1 MMRQEEY
8 ETRRYVAD
16 NMDLVMQSIRRDFGD
31 DGIIFS
37 QREVVEGGIF
47 GFLGTRKVEVIAG
60 RDKKAAALR
69 EQRRKQELQASK
81 KKKQISGQEFIEK
94 LMKSR
99 DLESPWKKDL
109 KTGLANSSKNKGSNT
124 NFLREETEALLQEF
138 YGNEQEQLRKNTK
151 SPGNSPFVAGSSSIS
166 GNLSGLQAQ
175 GATNLRQGA
184 VNISQS
190 DEYKQLQQDV
200 SSLRS
205 ELKDLHS
212 LRSELKDLHKLIA
225 KGEPRF
231 EVSGKLV
238 GNDGDKQ
245 VQVEQ
250 DGKQDDF
257 KQELK
262 RQKEAQLKEQEKLER
277 LQKNSE
283 SSSLE
288 KSTQSELN
296 TACETEQDCTDK
308 KRKRE
313 LEEVFK
319 AFENELQEYEFDREI
334 IEIYQ
339 KVLREEF
346 KDSPAP
352 TLETL
357 KDIVRIKF
365 RHLAAS
371 KVRKS
376 VFQELE
382 SSNAKKPKIM
392 VFVGPTGVGKT
403 TTIGKIAST
412 LTLQDDPD
420 KKKSI
425 AIITIDTFKVGA
437 VAQIKHYASGLN
449 CEVEVV
455 FRPTEILDAIN
466 KHSDKDVILI
476 DTVGRSQNKSFQ
488 ITDLKGFLPEDLQA
502 ETHLCMSATSR
513 YSDMIRTFKA
523 FSKLK
528 VDCLLFTKLDE
539 TSCYGPM
546 LSVIQ
551 KCTREVSYV
560 TTGQKVPGNYR
571 VIDEEYLSNLM
582 FSDSF

>member
-69 EQRRKQELQASK
+69 EKKRKQELQASK

-94 LMKSR
+94 LMKSK

-109 KTGLANSSKNKGSNT
+109 KTGLANSSKNKAGNT

-138 YGNEQEQLRKNTK
+138 YGNEQEQLRNNTK
-151 SPGNSPFVAGSSSIS
+151 SLGNSSYMAGGSSIS

-175 GATNLRQGA
+175 GVTNLRQSA
-184 VNISQS
+184 ANIAQS

-231 EVSGKLV
+231 EVSGKLA
-238 GNDGDKQ
+238 GNAGDKL
-245 VQVEQ
+245 VQVGQDDEQ
-250 DGKQDDF
+250 DTLKE
-257 KQELK
+257 ELK
-262 RQKEAQLKEQEKLER
+262 RQKEAQLKEQKKLER
-277 LQKNSE
+277 LQKDSETTPLENS
-283 SSSLE
+283 SP
-288 KSTQSELN
+288 
-296 TACETEQDCTDK
+296 ETEKDSADK
-308 KRKRE
+308 KRKSE

-319 AFENELQEYEFDREI
+319 ALENELQEYEFDKEI

-382 SSNAKKPKIM
+382 SSSTKKPKIM

-412 LTLQDDPD
+412 LTLQDDPA

-437 VAQIKHYASGLN
+437 VAQIKHYANGLN

-455 FRPTEILDAIN
+455 FKPTEILDAIN

-582 FSDSF
+582 FSDCF

>member
-69 EQRRKQELQASK
+69 EKKRKQELQASK

-109 KTGLANSSKNKGSNT
+109 KTGLANSSKNKGGNA
-124 NFLREETEALLQEF
+124 NFLREETEALLNEF
-138 YGNEQEQLRKNTK
+138 YGNEQEQLRKQGK
-151 SPGNSPFVAGSSSIS
+151 SLGNSSYVAGGSSLS

-175 GATNLRQGA
+175 GSTNLRQST

-190 DEYKQLQQDV
+190 EEYKQLQQDV

-231 EVSGKLV
+231 EVSGKLA
-238 GNDGDKQ
+238 GNAGDKLGQ
-245 VQVEQ
+245 V
-250 DGKQDDF
+250 
-257 KQELK
+257 KQESDQDAFIEDLK

-283 SSSLE
+283 TSPLKNS
-288 KSTQSELN
+288 N
-296 TACETEQDCTDK
+296 PETEKDSADK
-308 KRKRE
+308 RRKRE

-319 AFENELQEYEFDREI
+319 ALENELQEYEFDREI

-365 RHLAAS
+365 RRLAAS

-382 SSNAKKPKIM
+382 SSNTKKPKIM

-412 LTLQDDPD
+412 LTLQDDPA